1 MGRKAALLLSCP
13 LLFSCGLPGYD
24 AAQGIKY
31 VRELSCP
38 ELTRGRVEFCR
49 SFGDGQKTSYSTEF
63 DLEKGYLHTFYETPE
78 GNSIEKWVY
87 GDDLGEGS
95 RIIQAYRLVDYPFDE
110 QSGPFGY
117 VSGDIAFLSD
127 YDLATISSL
136 IEQGVSSFEDT
147 YPEIS
152 SSFLCLDRYSYSFY
166 GELDGRFEGVADGDG
181 FQAKLEMDEGLIT
194 RYEASS
200 SSMGSPIKSTYEFE
214 YGKRAL
220 DYPNV
225 RSFLLVE

>member
-1 MGRKAALLLSCP
+1 MGRKAALLLACP
-13 LLFSCGLPGYD
+13 LLLSCGLPSFD
-24 AAQGIKY
+24 RSAGISY

-38 ELTRGRVEFCR
+38 ELTRGRVEFR
-49 SFGDGQKTSYSTEF
+49 RNFGDGQKTSYSTEF

-87 GDDLGEGS
+87 ADDLGEGS
-95 RIIQAYRLVDYPFDE
+95 RIIEAYRLVDYPFNE
-110 QSGPFGY
+110 QTGPFGR

-127 YDLATISSL
+127 YDEDALTSMVEEGA
-136 IEQGVSSFEDT
+136 SSFDDL
-147 YPEIS
+147 YAEIT
-152 SSFLCLDRYSYSFY
+152 SSFVRINLYSYTFY
-166 GELDGRFEGVADGDG
+166 GDPDGRFKGLAEGDG
-181 FQAKLEMDEGLIT
+181 FQAKIEIEDGLIT
-194 RYEASS
+194 HYEASS
-200 SSMGSPIKSTYEFE
+200 GSADGPSSSSYDFE